1 MAERTN
7 LRDLGSVNGD
17 IATQDGTES
26 RLLEL
31 PPELRNRI
39 YGYYLIERGRAIIIT
54 AALKQPAMLSVCR
67 LIRSEAL
74 DIWYQC
80 NDFDIHI
87 TDCDA
92 QLLRSYQKHLKFP
105 STPLSP
111 TKIVDKSG
119 DKPGLAI
126 TVSGPHWENV
136 LQWAHWA
143 YQREA
148 RGPRCADSAIND
160 TESVVCAIMDIAET
174 AARDGLPWVACKT
187 MIEGLRD
194 LASRLDS
201 RWNR

>member
-1 MAERTN
+1 MAGRLN
-7 LRDLGSVNGD
+7 LGDLAGSKED
-17 IATQDGTES
+17 TITQDGTES

-39 YGYYLIERGRAIIIT
+39 YEYCPIERGRAIVIT

-74 DIWYQC
+74 DVWYQC

-92 QLLRSYQKHLKFP
+92 QLLRSFQKHLKHS
-105 STPLSP
+105 STPLSS

-119 DKPGLAI
+119 DRPGLAI
-126 TVSGPHWENV
+126 TVSGAHWEIV
-136 LQWAHWA
+136 LQWAQWA
-143 YQREA
+143 YQRKA
-148 RGPRCADSAIND
+148 LGPRRADSADNN

-174 AARDGLPWVACKT
+174 AAKDGLPWVACKT

-194 LASRLDS
+194 LASRVDS
-201 RWNR
+201 R